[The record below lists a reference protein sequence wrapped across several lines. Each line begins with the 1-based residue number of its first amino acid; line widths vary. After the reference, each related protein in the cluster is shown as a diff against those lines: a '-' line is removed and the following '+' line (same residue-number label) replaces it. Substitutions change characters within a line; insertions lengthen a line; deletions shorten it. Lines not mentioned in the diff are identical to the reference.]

1 MGGVFVCVC
10 VCVCVRSCVGV
21 VGLVLC
27 WLYVNKKYSKSS
39 GARGIALT
47 CRLSLAELRLSRP
60 RAAEGPVCDEGRRC
74 GLGFGGRGFLVDYG
88 AQVRGVTPCAEYSGA
103 FLRKVP

>member
-1 MGGVFVCVC
+1 MLSDPGRCWGGLRGWGVFSC

-27 WLYVNKKYSKSS
+27 WLYVDKKYSKSS

-47 CRLSLAELRLSRP
+47 CRPSLAELRLSRP
-60 RAAEGPVCDEGRRC
+60 CAAEGLVRDEGRRC
-74 GLGFGGRGFLVDYG
+74 GLGFGGWVFCWIVVL
-88 AQVRGVTPCAEYSGA
+88 
-103 FLRKVP
+103 K